1 MCLLLKWTTKSLVV
15 LMMIFELKISSSQCW
30 LSDWF
35 EWFTIGAAS
44 EGQIIRAS
52 GALACRESFIG
63 QMVFLSWLITAASPH
78 SQTVFITHLTPSASC
93 LLTNKDSI
101 QRLSKML
108 KAFSNTFFQQIC
120 LISSDAVKTF
130 PHFYSTTK
138 SKHETNMQLNLSCGN
153 IKDKKIK

>member
-93 LLTNKDSI
+93 LLPNKDSI

-108 KAFSNTFFQQIC
+108 KAFSHTFFPLLWYPYFIQQQNPKMKQTC
-120 LISSDAVKTF
+120 NLIWIV
-130 PHFYSTTK
+130 
-138 SKHETNMQLNLSCGN
+138 ETSR
-153 IKDKKIK
+153 IRK